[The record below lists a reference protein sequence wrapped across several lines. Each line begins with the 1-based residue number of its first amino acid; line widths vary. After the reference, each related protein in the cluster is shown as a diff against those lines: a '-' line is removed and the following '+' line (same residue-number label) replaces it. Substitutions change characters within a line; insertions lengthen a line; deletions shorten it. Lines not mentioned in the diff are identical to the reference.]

1 MAFWILFLLGVAAVV
16 LLIFGKS
23 PTLEQA
29 LLILILSLVV
39 KNTADLR
46 ELKERVKNNERR
58 FQALASDFK
67 EHVKH
72 A

>member
-1 MAFWILFLLGVAAVV
+1 MAFWVLFLLGVAAVV

-23 PTLEQA
+23 STLEQA

-46 ELKERVKNNERR
+46 ELKERVKNNERK
-58 FQALASDFK
+58 FQALVADFK
-67 EHVKH
+67 EHIKH
-72 A
+72 S